1 MSTTPETENKGPH
14 AVRDRDELAAARL
27 QLLAAARYKLAIHL
41 PSLPADAFNTP
52 AELAEL
58 RRIATSGRN
67 AEVRIVLGDADA
79 ALRAGHR
86 LIELAQRLPSA
97 IQIRIPASEDDGGP
111 VNTAS
116 WLLNDTYGYL
126 FLPDASR
133 WKAGRH
139 WKMARDR
146 RRCCSIS
153 NRSGSGLRLPASCSR
168 WVCKPPAEQA

>member
-1 MSTTPETENKGPH
+1 MSTMPKADDKGAR
-14 AVRDRDELAAARL
+14 AVRDRDELAATRL

-67 AEVRIVLGDADA
+67 ADIRIVLGDAAA

-86 LIELAQRLPSA
+86 LVDLAQRLPSA
-97 IQIRIPASEDDGGP
+97 IQIRTPAAEDESGA
-111 VNTAS
+111 VNTAF

-133 WKAGRH
+133 LEGRAALEDGPGQAPLLLDFEQI
-139 WKMARDR
+139 WERAE
-146 RRCCSIS
+146 
-153 NRSGSGLRLPASCSR
+153 PASQLQ
-168 WVCKPPAEQA
+168 PLGL